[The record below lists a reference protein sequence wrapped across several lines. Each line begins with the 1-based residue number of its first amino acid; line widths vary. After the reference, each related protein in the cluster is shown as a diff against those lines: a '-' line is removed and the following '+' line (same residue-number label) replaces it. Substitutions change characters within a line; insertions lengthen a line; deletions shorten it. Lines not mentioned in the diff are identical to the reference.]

1 MAFAASVHAK
11 AIALTKLSI
20 EMTTAAGS
28 GHPTSAA
35 SLAHLITLLMYTHMR
50 YDPAY
55 PHHPAAD
62 RLVLS
67 EGHAC
72 PIVYA
77 AAADLGL
84 AIGKDPEHRR
94 PMTRDDA
101 LRLRAI
107 DSEIDGHPNP
117 AEGFPFFPAAT
128 GSLGQGLSIANGLAL
143 AARLD
148 GLDKRIFCLIGD
160 GESREGQI
168 WEAVDFLMDH
178 HLTAVCPI
186 FNCNGY
192 GQSDAVSPQQ
202 ELDVTA
208 AKLRAAGMT
217 VRVIDGHNPR
227 EIQRALE
234 VHASHADNPTAKPF
248 AIVAQTEKGWG
259 FTSVLGR
266 NGHGRAAAGAE
277 KAQALTAL
285 DAMAQH
291 LGAALTKG
299 DLQRPP
305 VPAVAAPP
313 PKPTQEAP
321 SFREALRRYGQEG
334 MLDKGAM
341 APSRAYGVALRA
353 LGQAYPPVVALDADV
368 RNSTYSE
375 SLLHD
380 EALRERFFECRI
392 AEQNMLSCAGGL
404 AAGGKVP
411 FVSTFGKFLMRA
423 YDQLEMG
430 LMSRFNLKLV
440 GSHVGVSLAA
450 DGPSQMALPD
460 VAFFRALTTVRTP
473 EGHPLLYL
481 LQPADAYAAYA
492 LTVAMAAHEG
502 PCYLRTLRPDV
513 PFLYNDATAFSLGG
527 HQVLTEGHDLC
538 IVATG
543 YMVHE
548 ARKALPLLKEQGIA
562 ATLVDL
568 YSLPFDDVA
577 ILELAQENRGQV
589 LTVEDNYG
597 ASMGSAVA
605 EVLAAHGGSY
615 TCTQMSVRQIPKSG
629 RTPDDVLRSLQL
641 SAPDIVQTAVRML
654 DMAGRELSK
663 A

>member
-1 MAFAASVHAK
+1 MAFVASVHAK
-11 AIALTKLSI
+11 AIDLIKLSLD
-20 EMTTAAGS
+20 MTTAAGS

-35 SLAHLITLLMYTHMR
+35 SLAHLVTVLMYTHMR
-50 YDPAY
+50 YDPAH
-55 PHHPAAD
+55 PNHPAAD
-62 RLVLS
+62 RLILS

-143 AARLD
+143 ATRLD
-148 GLDKRIFCLIGD
+148 GLGKRIFCVIGD

-168 WEAVDFLMDH
+168 WEAVDFLLDH

-186 FNCNGY
+186 FNCNAY

-202 ELDVTA
+202 APDVTA

-248 AIVAQTEKGWG
+248 AIVAQTVKGWG
-259 FTSVLGR
+259 FTAVLGS
-266 NGHGRAAAGAE
+266 NGHGKPATEAE
-277 KAQALTAL
+277 KAQALEAL

-291 LGAALTKG
+291 LGAVLTKG
-299 DLQRPP
+299 DLRRPP
-305 VPAVAAPP
+305 VPAVEVPRP
-313 PKPTQEAP
+313 QSTQEAP
-321 SFREALRRYGQEG
+321 GFREALRRYGQEG

-341 APSRAYGVALRA
+341 APRRAYGVALRA
-353 LGQAYPPVVALDADV
+353 LGHAYPHVVALDADV

-375 SLLHD
+375 TFLHD

-411 FVSTFGKFLMRA
+411 FVSTFGKFLVRA

-430 LMSRFNLKLV
+430 LISRFNLKLV

-450 DGPSQMALPD
+450 DGPSQMALTD
-460 VAFFRALTTVRTP
+460 VAFFRALTTVRIR
-473 EGHPLLYL
+473 EGKPLLYL

-492 LTVAMAAHEG
+492 LTVAMAAHAG

-513 PFLYNDATAFSLGG
+513 PFLYNGATAFPLGG
-527 HQVLTEGHDLC
+527 HHVLAAGHDLC
-538 IVATG
+538 IMAAG

-548 ARKALPLLKEQGIA
+548 ARKALALLKEQGIE

-577 ILELAQENRGQV
+577 ILELAQENHGQV

-597 ASMGSAVA
+597 AGIGSAVA
-605 EVLAAHGGSY
+605 DALALHGGSY
-615 TCTQMSVRQIPKSG
+615 TLMQMYVRQIPKSG
-629 RTPDDVLRSLQL
+629 RTPDEVLRSLQL
-641 SAPDIVQTAVRML
+641 SASDIAHTAVSML
-654 DMAGRELSK
+654 DVASR
-663 A
+663 